1 MHFCNK
7 CDKSFT
13 RKDNLV
19 RHHRKYHD
27 DEASFSS
34 LLRSLGYSS
43 KAASYE
49 PKQKR
54 ARTNNSESSEE
65 NEMNDETE
73 VNDESEIDGESIAP
87 ASSSDGESDH
97 DDLNDEED
105 IEEELNDE
113 DKSTPSL
120 YPLRN
125 VWDLIEED
133 AEKCYDGNVVNAYI
147 DQVRLGRKLK
157 NDPVHLKVM
166 ETMRSLQERDLDM
179 DFDEAL
185 VKAANR
191 RKHIIEQ
198 ATTNAADE
206 TDTAER
212 ETKKPL

>member
-7 CDKSFT
+7 CDKTFT

-19 RHHRKYHD
+19 RHHRDTHN
-27 DEASFSS
+27 DEASLSS

-49 PKQKR
+49 PTRKR
-54 ARTNNSESSEE
+54 ARIDGSEMSEE
-65 NEMNDETE
+65 NETD
-73 VNDESEIDGESIAP
+73 DESEVDEENDTDDENVDP
-87 ASSSDGESDH
+87 ASSSDEEPDR
-97 DDLNDEED
+97 NDAED
-105 IEEELNDE
+105 IEEQLNDE
-113 DKSTPSL
+113 DESTPSL
-120 YPLRN
+120 NPLRN

-133 AEKCYDGNVVNAYI
+133 AEECYDGNVVNAYI

-157 NDPVHLKVM
+157 NDPVHEKVM
-166 ETMRSLQERDLDM
+166 ETMRSLQERDLNM

-198 ATTNAADE
+198 AAADA
-206 TDTAER
+206 TDEVNATEQ
-212 ETKKPL
+212 ETKGSL